1 MTELNEGDAEADL
14 VRQLRE
20 LARAAPD
27 ADEFVFDLDGSPSVV
42 VKYFSGSGSHVYLS
56 APYAAGPA
64 LSRKPQS
71 EAYRSAPA
79 AVHRA
84 PRPMSIILRD
94 ENEDDRE
101 AVSTGVSRE
110 FQSGDPVFDKSVYI
124 DTDTDDETLRY
135 VLASRDLRDGV
146 RALLAEGVTKVELDV
161 DGLIKANL
169 QTFAHAQH
177 DERRAQRLIDAFSK
191 VVRDAPPV
199 EDAVEPRRSDA
210 QGVLLT
216 VVGSIAA
223 VLFLLGVP
231 IYFALV
237 PSRCWVAAA
246 DGEGAN
252 LNCQLAGCCD
262 PIAPGALIGV
272 LLAPPLA
279 LLARS
284 MIRGRSNSHHRRA
297 IAAVSVGLLAFELS
311 MFATGIYHWHR

>member
-1 MTELNEGDAEADL
+1 MTELSEGDAEADL
-14 VRQLRE
+14 IRQLRE
-20 LARAAPD
+20 LAHATPESQ
-27 ADEFVFDLDGSPSVV
+27 EFVFDLDGSPALV

-56 APYAAGPA
+56 APYGVGAASARAP
-64 LSRKPQS
+64 SS
-71 EAYRSAPA
+71 EAYRSKPA
-79 AVHRA
+79 SAHRA
-84 PRPMSIILRD
+84 LRPMSITLRD

-124 DTDTDDETLRY
+124 DTDTDDETLGY

-177 DERRAQRLIDAFSK
+177 DDRRARRLIEAFAS
-191 VVRDAPPV
+191 VVRNAPPV
-199 EDAVEPRRSDA
+199 EHATDVSRTDL

-223 VLFLLGVP
+223 VLFLLGLP

-237 PSRCWVAAA
+237 PSRCWVGTS

-252 LNCQLAGCCD
+252 LNCAVSGCCD

-279 LLARS
+279 LLARAL
-284 MIRGRSNSHHRRA
+284 IRGRSNSHHRRA
-297 IAAVSVGLLAFELS
+297 IASVSVGLLAFELS
-311 MFATGIYHWHR
+311 MFATGIYYWYR